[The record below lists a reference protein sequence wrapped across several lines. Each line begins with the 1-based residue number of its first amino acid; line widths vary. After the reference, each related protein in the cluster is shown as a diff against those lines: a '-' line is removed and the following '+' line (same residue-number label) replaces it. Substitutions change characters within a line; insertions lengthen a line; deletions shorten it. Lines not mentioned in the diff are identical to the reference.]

1 MILLQLIG
9 FLIYFSGLFLVVTV
23 VLRISTKWKMPKLLG
38 ASLIG
43 SAAITL
49 LLIVAI
55 QIVDLILRP
64 VQPER
69 EDIIGHYEIDRSRYP
84 GKQADWQHATYSLQI
99 SQNSA
104 VVRDARTNTKW
115 AYPIIW
121 YHQPDYRWTFRDEG
135 KRHHMLAEGPDLY
148 RQRSGYHYVF
158 KSPLY
163 GDVFFR
169 KKQTTDP

>member
-1 MILLQLIG
+1 LI
-9 FLIYFSGLFLVVTV
+9 F
-23 VLRISTKWKMPKLLG
+23 
-38 ASLIG
+38 
-43 SAAITL
+43 
-49 LLIVAI
+49 
-55 QIVDLILRP
+55 RP
-64 VQPER
+64 VQPHR
-69 EDIIGHYEIDRSRYP
+69 EEIIGHYEIDRSRYP

-104 VVRDARTNTKW
+104 VVRDSRTKTKW
-115 AYPIIW
+115 EYPIIW
-121 YHQPDYRWTFRDEG
+121 YHQPDYRWTFRDDG

-169 KKQTTDP
+169 KK